1 MKNWIELCSDVSW
14 EDYHGMWA
22 KKSKGGTWFVLVWT
36 NMWDAC
42 GEEEGLDQYLCDV
55 KSLDLNE
62 LSAKDVTSA
71 LRSCG
76 FKATNAEGI
85 FNDQGDLISNEPHII
100 ERILVETCIQNGYGA
115 PLETFTGS
123 NRPKNVRAKAR
134 RYAEDCMRN
143 DALHAERLA
152 RPVNAIG
159 STAAEYG
166 RGDVDSAL
174 HRGDSPTHQLMR
186 KIHGIP
192 EEHRIQFGTMEPDG
206 TVTNERAI
214 RQSDIARCP
223 FSVLMPEH
231 YRDDGSCRCD
241 DAAHRATMIAK
252 WDYSETDF
260 TNIPLRTT

>member
-22 KKSKGGTWFVLVWT
+22 RKSKGGTWFVLVWT

-42 GEEEGLDQYLCDV
+42 GKEEGLDQYSCEV
-55 KSLDLNE
+55 KSLDLTE
-62 LSAKDVTSA
+62 LSAENVASA

-76 FKATNAEGI
+76 FKATDEGI
-85 FNDQGDLISNEPHII
+85 VSDQGDVISNKPHIM
-100 ERILVETCIQNGYGA
+100 ERILVETCIQHGYGA
-115 PLETFTGS
+115 PLETFTGRV
-123 NRPKNVRAKAR
+123 RPKNVRSKAR
-134 RYAEDCMRN
+134 RYAEDCMRD
-143 DALHAERLA
+143 DALHAEALA

-192 EEHRIQFGTMEPDG
+192 EEPSTQFGTLQPDG
-206 TVTNERAI
+206 TLTNVRQI
-214 RQSDIARCP
+214 RQSDLRRCS
-223 FSVLMPEH
+223 FSILMSEH
-231 YRDDGSCRCD
+231 YRSDGSCRCD
-241 DAAHRATMIAK
+241 DAAHRSMMIAE
-252 WDYSETDF
+252 WEYSETDF
-260 TNIPLRTT
+260 ANIPLRTA